1 MALDPQ
7 AQAVIDLVI
16 KSGRPAYNTLSPKDA
31 RQLFRETRPASTP
44 TPPEIGAVRNLVAQG
59 PGGPIPLR
67 VYRPAGVA
75 ASVALPGLMY
85 FHGGGWVIGDL
96 DTHDVLCRQLTA
108 EAGVTVVNV
117 DYRLAPEHRFPAAV
131 EDSLAATEW
140 VSANAAPLG
149 ADRGRLAV
157 AGDSAGGNLSAV
169 VSLRARGS
177 GGPPIAFQ
185 LLVYPATDLTR
196 SAASHKENGEGYL
209 LTNELM
215 AWFMAHYFGGEG
227 DLRHPDASPL
237 FVEDLSG
244 LPPALVI
251 TAEFDPLRDEG
262 EAYAERLRR
271 AGVDARASRYD
282 GMIHGFFG
290 LDAVFDAARK
300 AMDEAVMALQEAL
313 A

>member
-1 MALDPQ
+1 MPLDPQ
-7 AQAVIDLVI
+7 ARTFLDMLAAAGAPPL
-16 KSGRPAYNTLSPKDA
+16 T
-31 RQLFRETRPASTP
+31 ESTP
-44 TPPEIGAVRNLVAQG
+44 EQGRAAMVMMTALGGQPEQKAATEDRTIPG
-59 PGGPIPLR
+59 PGGDIPLR
-67 VYRPAGVA
+67 IYRPEGEGPHPV
-75 ASVALPGLMY
+75 VVY
-85 FHGGGWVIGDL
+85 FHGGGFVIGGIE
-96 DTHDVLCRQLTA
+96 THDGICHQLA
-108 EAGVTVVNV
+108 LRVPAVVVNV

-140 VSANAAPLG
+140 VSANAAPLA

-290 LDAVFDAARK
+290 LDAVFDASRK